1 MNNARETDEHC
12 YDVAAIEAQSRGE
25 IMLALFI
32 ILMLLWI
39 VGGIAGL
46 AVKGLIWLFFVSLV
60 LFIITAIWGFV
71 KGLFSKKN

>member
-1 MNNARETDEHC
+1 
-12 YDVAAIEAQSRGE
+12 
-25 IMLALFI
+25 MLALFI